1 MTEPGETASFVPDM
15 EYSLEELHRFGSGK
29 KNGMQKYRDGDM
41 IKK

>member
-1 MTEPGETASFVPDM
+1 MLFFPFSKQQEIHPETEERNM
-15 EYSLEELHRFGSGK
+15 E

>member
-1 MTEPGETASFVPDM
+1 MVMAESDETANFVPYM
-15 EYSLEELHRFGSGK
+15 EYFHRFGSGK